1 MSLKS
6 QTLSKEQNADVN
18 TEEEDERT
26 RRSLTSF
33 FFFVSRSCE
42 RLPVEKERKGAKK
55 SDDDGDETETSDKL
69 HDDPQGEA
77 SKEKDGREDVLR
89 ETKG

>member
-1 MSLKS
+1 MKS
-6 QTLSKEQNADVN
+6 RTLSKKQNADVN

-26 RRSLTSF
+26 RRSLTF

-42 RLPVEKERKGAKK
+42 RLRVKKERKGAKK

-77 SKEKDGREDVLR
+77 SQDGREDVLR
-89 ETKG
+89 ETKGRGAIV

>member
-1 MSLKS
+1 MK
-6 QTLSKEQNADVN
+6 
-18 TEEEDERT
+18 
-26 RRSLTSF
+26 
-33 FFFVSRSCE
+33 
-42 RLPVEKERKGAKK
+42 KERKGAKK

-77 SKEKDGREDVLR
+77 SQDGREDVLR